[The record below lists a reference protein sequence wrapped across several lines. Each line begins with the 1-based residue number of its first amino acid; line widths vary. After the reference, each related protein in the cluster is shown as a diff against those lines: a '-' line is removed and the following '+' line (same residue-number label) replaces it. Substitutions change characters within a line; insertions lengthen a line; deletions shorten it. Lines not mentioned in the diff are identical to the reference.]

1 MNEYD
6 TILMHEPFSLLGNIL
21 VPTHNV
27 QHYQRQSQYTAR
39 KYSVVTNWALP
50 RAENQITHTQ
60 H

>member
-1 MNEYD
+1 MYMNEYD

-39 KYSVVTNWALP
+39 KYSVVTN
-50 RAENQITHTQ
+50 
-60 H
+60 